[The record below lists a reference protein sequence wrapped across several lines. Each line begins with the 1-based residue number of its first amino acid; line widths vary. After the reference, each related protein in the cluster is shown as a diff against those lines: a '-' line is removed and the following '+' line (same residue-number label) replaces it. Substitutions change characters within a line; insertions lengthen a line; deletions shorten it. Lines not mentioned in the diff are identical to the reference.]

1 MLSSAIPGPVE
12 ENLSNPKRC
21 TTVLALATYGLGRS
35 PGSGVEKKHL
45 ARIGW
50 TVIWDMCDA
59 RFFCLWPGRAN
70 PPEKQHAQIHQPE
83 PVQQQ
88 TEFQEGIEVA
98 QS

>member
-21 TTVLALATYGLGRS
+21 TKVLALATYGLGRRPWVWCREEALGQNRLDS
-35 PGSGVEKKHL
+35 DL
-45 ARIGW
+45 
-50 TVIWDMCDA
+50 
-59 RFFCLWPGRAN
+59 GRAMQGFLPMARPCK